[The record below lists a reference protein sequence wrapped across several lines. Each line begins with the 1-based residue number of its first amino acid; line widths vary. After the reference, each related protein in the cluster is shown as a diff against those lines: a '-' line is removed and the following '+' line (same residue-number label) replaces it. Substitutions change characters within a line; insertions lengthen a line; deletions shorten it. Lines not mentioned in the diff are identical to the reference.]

1 MARQVRARCFIL
13 LLFST
18 TSCHQVLGCRRTCR
32 DADALLALQPR
43 RIEHRRLLDQIGR
56 HRRSTTP
63 AMRHS
68 SALCSARRPA
78 PRQRRV
84 RPARSAP
91 AGCGPLGLRLTLD
104 VRAGEHVGPAVW
116 TRRRQRQP
124 HVDGELRLAPQALPR
139 HRLPSLRI
147 HRRQMRPQQ
156 PACAQLSST
165 ARRTT
170 PSVPAAADSSQ
181 PRMDVPGTVGVPS
194 CPSEPASPRA
204 AQSPPACGMTI
215 RQRAAARSRESR
227 WARGR
232 PRRPGCLS
240 VRTNSDLHGLKL
252 SSQRVQH
259 GVLGSRPSW
268 GYDAAGLA

>member
-1 MARQVRARCFIL
+1 MSNAWAIAVARLVPDQPAHLLAHARVDGVSRRRRLRPMTLMRGVRCGIRLSRSRHLMPALRPSGTPRRSRPSQSATGGRLGFEPRQQVAPPTMFTNRWLQPPSHPFQHRQVPP
-13 LLFST
+13 
-18 TSCHQVLGCRRTCR
+18 TSG
-32 DADALLALQPR
+32 
-43 RIEHRRLLDQIGR
+43 
-56 HRRSTTP
+56 S
-63 AMRHS
+63 
-68 SALCSARRPA
+68 RRP
-78 PRQRRV
+78 Q
-84 RPARSAP
+84 
-91 AGCGPLGLRLTLD
+91 
-104 VRAGEHVGPAVW
+104 PAV
-116 TRRRQRQP
+116 R
-124 HVDGELRLAPQALPR
+124 
-139 HRLPSLRI
+139 
-147 HRRQMRPQQ
+147 
-156 PACAQLSST
+156 
-165 ARRTT
+165 
-170 PSVPAAADSSQ
+170 
-181 PRMDVPGTVGVPS
+181 PS